1 MNDKQYTIKDI
12 ASMAGVSAGTVDRVL
27 HNRGAVSK
35 RSQQKVREV
44 LEAIHYEPNM
54 FAIGLACKKKYL
66 LCCLVPN
73 YLENDYWN
81 CVVRGIRLAADE
93 LNAFNVRTEFVFY
106 DHSGVQSYKEAGAKL
121 LEQRPDAVLI
131 APNFMDET
139 LEITRRLDGEEIPY
153 TLIDVNIEAANA
165 MMFIGQNSYRSGY
178 IAAKVLMDRCAEKR
192 TDVALFMADS
202 GQRTNEVQMQH
213 RVAGFMNFVN
223 GMSVKPV
230 VHEVRLKVN
239 DPQTT
244 EENLDAFFASHPQV
258 RLGVVFNSRVYQVA
272 EYLERHAIRFDGLI
286 GYDLLASNVDYL
298 NKGVV
303 TLLIGQRP
311 ALQGYRATKVLADK
325 VVFKKEIPAMK
336 YMPIDL
342 VIKENIEYY
351 VESYII

>member
-1 MNDKQYTIKDI
+1 
-12 ASMAGVSAGTVDRVL
+12 MAGVSAGTVDRVL

-35 RSQQKVREV
+35 RSQQKVQKV
-44 LEAIHYEPNM
+44 LDAIHYKPNM
-54 FAIGLACKKKYL
+54 FAIGLACKKKYT

-73 YLENDYWN
+73 FQENDYWS
-81 CVVRGIRLAADE
+81 CVVRGIRLAAEE

-106 DHSGVQSYKEAGAKL
+106 DHSGIQSYKEAGERL
-121 LEQRPDAVLI
+121 LEQQPDAVLI

-139 LEITRRLDGEEIPY
+139 LQITCQLDEKEIPY
-153 TLIDVNIEAANA
+153 TLIDVNIEDANA
-165 MMFIGQNSYRSGY
+165 MMFIGQDSFQSGY
-178 IAAKVLMDRCAEKR
+178 IAAKILMDRYAGKF
-192 TDVALFMADS
+192 TDVALFVADS
-202 GQRTNEVQMQH
+202 GQHTNEVQMQH
-213 RVAGFMNFVN
+213 RVKGFMKFINA
-223 GMSVKPV
+223 MPVKPV

-239 DPQTT
+239 DARAT
-244 EENLDAFFASHPQV
+244 EEGLDAFFASHPQV

-272 EYLERHAIRFDGLI
+272 EYLERHGIRFDGLI
-286 GYDLLASNVDYL
+286 GYDLLPSNVDYL
-298 NKGVV
+298 NKGIV

-325 VVFKKEIPAMK
+325 VVFKQEIPAMK